1 MKRSHSPV
9 LSLIGNTKLIP
20 LYFEDTNVT
29 IYCKCEFMNPSGS
42 IKDRLAKY
50 ILEHAEKEGLL
61 KPDSIILECSSGN
74 TGIAFATVGAA
85 MGYQVEIVMSEKAS
99 IERHH
104 LIRQLG
110 AKLTLFGDCGSY
122 CAGIELTHEKLES
135 DAHYFLPRQ
144 FENPLNAYE
153 HEIQTGPELIS
164 QMEGKIDAF
173 VAGYG
178 TGGTLCGIGT
188 ALKANDENTR
198 IAAMEPA
205 EAAMLS
211 GHCACHHSI
220 EGIAG
225 GFVPPLMN
233 KAPIDEVITVSSE
246 EAVLMTRRLNKEFGL
261 LVGTSSGGNVVA
273 AIRIA
278 QRLGPD
284 SRVTTV
290 LPDRAERYFSTALFD
305 HNAKP
310 EDMTIPGIGGGCQC
324 CCW

>member
-1 MKRSHSPV
+1 
-9 LSLIGNTKLIP
+9 
-20 LYFEDTNVT
+20 
-29 IYCKCEFMNPSGS
+29 MNPSGS

-74 TGIAFATVGAA
+74 TGIAFATVGTA
-85 MGYQVEIVMSEKAS
+85 MGYAVEIVMSENAS

-110 AKLTLFGDCGSY
+110 ATLTLFGDCGSY
-122 CAGIELTHEKLES
+122 CAGIELTHEKIAS
-135 DAHYFLPRQ
+135 DPRYFLPRQ

-153 HEIQTGPELIS
+153 HQIQTGPELLK
-164 QMEGKIDAF
+164 QMNHKIDAF

-178 TGGTLCGIGT
+178 TGGTLCGIGI
-188 ALKANDENTR
+188 ALKNNDPKTH

-211 GHCACHHSI
+211 GCCACGHSI

-225 GFVPPLMN
+225 GFVPPLMD
-233 KAPIDEVITVSSE
+233 KAPIDEVLTVSSE
-246 EAVLMTRRLNKEFGL
+246 EAVLMTRRLNREFGL
-261 LVGTSSGGNVVA
+261 LVGTSSGANIAA
-273 AIRIA
+273 AIQIA
-278 QRLGPD
+278 KRLGKN

-305 HNAKP
+305 QNAKP
-310 EDMTIPGIGGGCQC
+310 EDMNIPGIGGCCQGCS
-324 CCW
+324 W